1 MISASEDYLKS
12 ELKVATTAVIHLVS
26 TSRNELG
33 LCGTFRGFVSP
44 FPLAEKEVLVH
55 GGALSS
61 DDLARSPELKG
72 GGGRGRRDRLHQ
84 LLLARS
90 VSVLVRAEDAEHGVQ
105 RWMAFRAGAR
115 LVNSSRGSH
124 QKTTGSRTR

>member
-1 MISASEDYLKS
+1 MSAGSHQISLSCA
-12 ELKVATTAVIHLVS
+12 
-26 TSRNELG
+26 
-33 LCGTFRGFVSP
+33 FRGLISP
-44 FPLAEKEVLVH
+44 LLLADKEVLVH
-55 GGALSS
+55 GGALPPN
-61 DDLARSPELKG
+61 DLARSPELKG